1 MKHHA
6 IPPAPNPDSLEA
18 MVETFKA
25 LADSTRARLV
35 LLLAAGERSVSDLVV
50 QLEQPQSTV
59 SRHLALLR
67 AADLVSTRRDG
78 VRVFYRLKDAHVGD
92 LVAQAF
98 AHAEHERLGLPD
110 HANSNHGSS
119 VIQPRLEVRR

>member
-1 MKHHA
+1 MRQHPLSSTPH
-6 IPPAPNPDSLEA
+6 PADLES
-18 MVETFKA
+18 VVGTFKS
-25 LADSTRARLV
+25 LADPTRTCLV
-35 LLLAAGERSVSDLVV
+35 LLLAASERSVNDLVN
-50 QLEQPQSTV
+50 LLAQPQSTV
-59 SRHLALLR
+59 SRHLTVLR

-110 HANSNHGSS
+110 HDSPATKPARS
-119 VIQPRLEVRR
+119 RLEARR

>member
-1 MKHHA
+1 MKHHI

-25 LADSTRARLV
+25 LADPTRARLV
-35 LLLAAGERSVSDLVV
+35 LLLSAGERSVGELVE

-59 SRHLALLR
+59 SRHLSLLR
-67 AADLVSTRRDG
+67 AAGLVSTRRDG
-78 VRVFYRLKDAHVGD
+78 VRVYYRLKDAHVGD
-92 LVAQAF
+92 LVSQAF

-110 HANSNHGSS
+110 HSAKPSQAG
-119 VIQPRLEVRR
+119 LEEQQ